1 MEYWEYEAGQTVLM
15 SVMSFRL
22 GRAKVC
28 NKLQK
33 PIAFDN
39 KDWSFLFYAENPPKQ
54 NKRIELSP
62 ISLKYFHD
70 EQNLS
75 STNLNTIILLVVIQF
90 KFWLSSCYLVTY
102 QNYDDASSQTLCYGL
117 LLELHNLMEM
127 YQISDSNSLM
137 HDLFVRITAE
147 FI

>member
-1 MEYWEYEAGQTVLM
+1 MK
-15 SVMSFRL
+15 L
-22 GRAKVC
+22 GRQSLCLWWVLGWGEPKFVT
-28 NKLQK
+28 NYRSQLLLTIKIDLL
-33 PIAFDN
+33 I
-39 KDWSFLFYAENPPKQ
+39 FYAENPPKQ

-90 KFWLSSCYLVTY
+90 KFLLSSCYLVTY
-102 QNYDDASSQTLCYGL
+102 QNYDDASSRTLCYGL